1 VVVSVLA
8 WCAGAAVAVTVGVLA
23 LSVVGGDLTREARQ
37 SADGDIAATVGP
49 TATPNG
55 SAPGPSRPSPVVAPS
70 AAGWPTARAGAA
82 TEVGTPGGER
92 LVERTATSSGGSVTA
107 VCAGGRARLVY
118 WTPAQGYRADGVV
131 PGPAELARLR
141 FEGAGGE
148 VAISVTCGAAG
159 PVFAIH
165 DEHDG
170 GERDRVG

>member
-23 LSVVGGDLTREARQ
+23 LSVVGGDLTREARR
-37 SADGDIAATVGP
+37 SVDGDLPAAVGP
-49 TATPNG
+49 TATPAG
-55 SAPGPSRPSPVVAPS
+55 SAPGPSHPSPVVAPS
-70 AAGWPTARAGAA
+70 TAGSPSPRARGTTDVGA
-82 TEVGTPGGER
+82 PSGER
-92 LVERTATSSGGSVTA
+92 PVERTATSPGGSVTA
-107 VCAGGRARLVY
+107 VCAGRLVRLVY

-131 PGPAELARLR
+131 PGPAEVARLR

-159 PVFAIH
+159 PAFTVH